1 MDEQLAARIGAR
13 VRAARVANHQTQAV
27 VAGLAGITTD
37 YLYQVER
44 GKKLPTISVL
54 VQLAAVLR
62 VPLGSLVGEPAA
74 ETPPHAP
81 SSYGDTLYRALT
93 QPIPTYE
100 PPPVG
105 ELRGHVEAAWRT
117 WQTSPHRYSKVTTQ
131 LPVLITDAV
140 LAERQYASA
149 GDQAQRRTV
158 HQCAADL
165 YGLLRTVTKRVNRL
179 DLALL
184 VADRAIRAAEVADDP
199 LRCAAAHWNL
209 AHVLLASGETEGA
222 ETVVMAAA
230 NNLRPLVDSGDLDA
244 TALYGSLVL
253 LAAVT
258 SVRRGDVWRARDHVA
273 TATPLADRTGERN
286 VLWTAFGP
294 TNVEMYAVSV
304 EVEAGD
310 AAEALRLADRV
321 GYDRS
326 PSIERRVAFLLE
338 QATGYE
344 QRRDYASAL
353 LLLHTASHEAPE
365 DVRQRPRAHQL
376 FSTIIQRGRRSVAHD
391 AVQLAEQLG
400 LALS

>member
-1 MDEQLAARIGAR
+1 MDEQLAARIGGR
-13 VRAARVANHQTQAV
+13 VRAARVVGHQTQAV
-27 VAGLAGITTD
+27 VAGLTGITTD

-54 VQLAAVLR
+54 MQLAAVLR
-62 VPLGSLVGEPAA
+62 VPLGSLVGEPAP
-74 ETPPHAP
+74 ETPTTSP
-81 SSYGDTLYRALT
+81 STYGDALYRALT
-93 QPIPTYE
+93 QPLPTYD
-100 PPPVG
+100 PPPVV
-105 ELRGHVEAAWRT
+105 ELRQHVEAAWRT
-117 WQTSPHRYSKVTTQ
+117 WQTSPHRYSKITTQ
-131 LPVLITDAV
+131 LPVLITDAALV
-140 LAERQYASA
+140 ERQLQTV
-149 GDQAQRRTV
+149 DNPTQRRTV

-184 VADRAIRAAEVADDP
+184 VADRAIRAAEAADDP
-199 LRCAAAHWNL
+199 LRIAAARWNL

-222 ETVVMAAA
+222 EMVVMAAA
-230 NNLRPLVDSGDLDA
+230 DSLRSRVDGGDLDA
-244 TALYGSLVL
+244 AAVYGSLVL

-258 SVRRGDVWRARDHVA
+258 RVRRGDVWRARDHVA
-273 TATPLADRTGERN
+273 TAAPLAERTGERN

-294 TNVEMYAVSV
+294 TNVAMYAVSV

-338 QATGYE
+338 QAKGYE

-353 LLLHTASHEAPE
+353 VLLHTASHEAPE
-365 DVRQRPRAHQL
+365 DVTQRPSARQL
-376 FSTIIQRGRRSVAHD
+376 FTTIIQRGRRSVAHD
-391 AVQLAEQLG
+391 AVRLAGQLG
-400 LALS
+400 LAI